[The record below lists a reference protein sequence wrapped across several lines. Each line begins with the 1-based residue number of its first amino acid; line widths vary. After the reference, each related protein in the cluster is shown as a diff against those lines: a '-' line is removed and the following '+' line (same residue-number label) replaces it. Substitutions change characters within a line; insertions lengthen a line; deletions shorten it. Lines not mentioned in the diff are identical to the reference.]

1 MKIFLP
7 LLLILSLILG
17 GCTRRHNAFERFNIS
32 AKKELTEES
41 IQTVKIKK
49 GTTTNGILN
58 VVYLNKVFPDLYKDN
73 EYFYVYYYLK
83 DKNETVSLFLNNKP
97 SLLLEELP
105 ADNNFSKLTS
115 FDAPWSKYYLVGF
128 KKEGNILNFTLQTN
142 KAASATL
149 QFIKDK

>member
-7 LLLILSLILG
+7 LLLILSLLLG
-17 GCTRRHNAFERFNIS
+17 GCARHNAFERFNLNV
-32 AKKELTEES
+32 KKELTEDS

-49 GTTTNGILN
+49 GNETDGILN
-58 VVYLNKVFPDLYKDN
+58 VVYLNKVFPSLYKDH
-73 EYFYVYYYLK
+73 EYFYIYYYLK
-83 DKNETVSLFLNNKP
+83 DKNETVSFFLNNKP

-115 FDAPWSKYYLVGF
+115 FDASWSKYYLVEF
-128 KKEGNILNFTLQTN
+128 QKEGNILNLTLKTN